1 MTFNALIHRA
11 TQSPETRKNILT
23 DGYQSCRYQDLPDA
37 FRSIA
42 ESIKKSDIH
51 REDCLA
57 LECSNVLPSAL
68 LLLYLFSNDC
78 NFVLLPPATDQ
89 SIEQDLHPVPKF
101 CRAIITAERP
111 PEGES
116 PSLAALLGQYIRI
129 EENNQFIRSSI
140 RNDAVT
146 EPEPRIYLRTSGSM
160 GSCKIVAFSHANLLG
175 NARNCAQRYRLDT
188 SDRITIPVP
197 ISHLYGLGAAFLS
210 GIVAGASIDLQSN
223 TNIIRFLERE
233 RRFEP
238 DTVFVVPTLCEMLL
252 AGRRSAKKFKLV
264 VTTGD
269 RLKESTFFSFESRCG
284 RLINQYG
291 STEMGAIAA
300 CESDDALEVRAR
312 TVGKPMDGAEVRI
325 NTPESGQ
332 GYEPA
337 DIGEIYCRHP
347 YGFDGYVDEEGG
359 WIGRKTDC
367 RSDWF
372 KTGDL
377 GRIHRNGRLE
387 VLCRCDHSVN
397 RNGRLILFADIE
409 KRMETIEGVE
419 NVLVMTGGESKRGD
433 KITAY
438 CAMSA
443 AGREDAEALGK
454 QIRKACFEILPRDAV
469 PDDVIAIRSFPVL
482 PNGKIDRQALIKLS
496 ENRTN
501 GI

>member
-1 MTFNALIHRA
+1 MTFKALIHRVSE
-11 TQSPETRKNILT
+11 SPETRKNILT
-23 DGYQSCRYQDLPDA
+23 DGYQTCCYQDIPDA
-37 FRSIA
+37 FRSI
-42 ESIKKSDIH
+42 EKLIEKSDVH
-51 REDCLA
+51 RADCLA
-57 LECSNVLPSAL
+57 LECSNFLQSAL
-68 LLLYLFSNDC
+68 LLLYLFSNDY
-78 NFVLLPPATDQ
+78 NFVILPPATDQ

-116 PSLAALLGQYIRI
+116 PSLDAQLGQYVSI
-129 EENNQFIRSSI
+129 EESSQFTLSRRNN
-140 RNDAVT
+140 AVT
-146 EPEPRIYLRTSGSM
+146 GPEPRIYLRTSGSM
-160 GSCKIVAFSHANLLG
+160 GSCKIAAFSHANLLG

-210 GIVAGASIDLQSN
+210 GIIAGASIDLQSN
-223 TNIIRFLERE
+223 TNIIRFLEQE

-238 DTVFVVPTLCEMLL
+238 DTVFAVPTLCEMLL
-252 AGRRSAKKFKLV
+252 AGRRATQKFKLV

-300 CESDDALEVRAR
+300 CEPDDTLEVRAR
-312 TVGKPMDGAEVRI
+312 TVGKPMGGAEVRI
-325 NTPESGQ
+325 KKSGPGQ
-332 GYEPA
+332 SAEFA

-359 WIGRKTDC
+359 WIGPRTSG

-377 GRIHRNGRLE
+377 GRIQQDGRLE
-387 VLCRCDHSVN
+387 VLCRSDNSVN
-397 RNGRLILFADIE
+397 RNGRLIMFADIE

-443 AGREDAEALGK
+443 AGREDAEALGR

-496 ENRTN
+496 KNRTN